1 MFKRFFLNYR
11 FSYDT
16 TYMTIILIISIFFK
30 NELLL
35 HLSYVLNGNSRKKCK
50 KK

>member
-16 TYMTIILIISIFFK
+16 TYMTIILRLSIFFK
-30 NELLL
+30 NGLLL
-35 HLSYVLNGNSRKKCK
+35 HLSDVLNGNSRKKCK